1 MKRFLAFVIVIVT
14 MLNLFAFSASAE
26 SNQAPSVIP
35 AIREWTGTSG
45 SFEASSETKLVN
57 ISNSPAIE
65 KVSGYFADIL
75 SLDLDITSTST
86 GTNEI
91 VFTIDESLRETV
103 GNEGYVLNATNS
115 QITIK
120 AATDI
125 GLLYGGTTVV
135 QSLSVDKAFP
145 CGNAVDYPEYA
156 IRSGMLDVGRAWV
169 PLYYV
174 EEITKYM
181 AYFKL
186 NEIHLHINDDG
197 VNGYSG
203 FRLESDV
210 KGLSSEDG
218 YYTKD
223 EYRQYQKDMLEYG
236 VKVVTEIDT
245 PFHSSCYS
253 KAENPPPF
261 LPGNYR
267 CLDLSKPETLE
278 FVKNLFDEYLTGDD
292 PVFVSKVVHI
302 GTDEYPR
309 EYAELM
315 RKYTDDLIKY
325 INSKGYTP
333 RFWGGLGKNGFQG
346 ETPMSEEAQMNF
358 WDVGISGVQETLD
371 SNFDVI
377 NTVNN
382 ILYTVPTTNY
392 NFPDY
397 FNLKRLYNDWQV
409 NEFSLNDPDLK
420 MEADDERLLGASFA
434 LWNDLHTAYKG
445 VTKFDIFDRLRGM
458 VCLISEKTWCGLDT
472 QNMSYENF
480 LYRYENLSLR
490 AGGADPGRH
499 NVKEDMLFDFESN
512 YESIINGGS
521 VVDGQ
526 FVLDGSS
533 YIDLSS
539 AIGTVGLGFP
549 NSLEF
554 EITLDKE
561 ATAPLFA
568 GDGVEILAN
577 ADGKGNFGFKTE
589 FYTFTYD
596 YKLPV
601 GEKVKIRL
609 SSDLKTT
616 YLTVNDAFTYAPYN
630 SLNANETV
638 LTTLTVPL
646 TEIGKGIYGK
656 IDNIKLSPKEFDR
669 ARLLSN
675 YNLALN
681 AKTSVSGLEVSD
693 GRFTSDLAVDGSES
707 TRLSL
712 ANEKDEQWLL
722 IDLGDSYKISG
733 LEIAF
738 YERVSQYEIQVSE
751 NGTDF
756 VTVYSVSDD
765 IERQKQTDVIKLEDA
780 VDARYVKYVQ
790 LKRWYAPEWDTYY
803 SGGIAEFRIFS
814 YDSKRYSKL
823 IDEAT
828 EYLTTLDSEDPNKK
842 PLRSFINKL
851 QVEIEK
857 DEVFLTNVEYYYNE
871 ISEIVY
877 GSSDE
882 SSEVTDEPSTEPVPE
897 KSSKGAIIAIAAGIA
912 VAVGAVAAILIKR
925 KKKK

>member
-1 MKRFLAFVIVIVT
+1 MKRFFAFLIVIVT
-14 MLNLFAFSASAE
+14 MLNLSVVSTSAE
-26 SNQAPSVIP
+26 SNKAPSVIP
-35 AIREWTGTSG
+35 AIREWNGTSG
-45 SFEASSETKLVN
+45 SFEANSDTKLVN
-57 ISNSPAIE
+57 SANSSSIE
-65 KVSGYFADIL
+65 KVKEYFSQIL
-75 SLDLDITSTST
+75 SLDLEITAASDGS
-86 GTNEI
+86 NEI
-91 VFTIDESLRETV
+91 VFIIDESVRENV
-103 GNEGYVLNATNS
+103 GNEGYLLEATS
-115 QITIK
+115 SKITIT

-156 IRSGMLDVGRAWV
+156 VRSGMLDVGRAWV
-169 PLYYV
+169 PLDYV

-181 AYFKL
+181 AYFKM

-236 VKVVTEIDT
+236 VTVVTEIDT
-245 PFHSSCYS
+245 PFHSSCYAN
-253 KAENPPPF
+253 AENPPPY
-261 LPGNYR
+261 LPGNNR

-278 FVKNLFDEYLTGDD
+278 FVKNLFDEYMSGDD
-292 PVFVSKVVHI
+292 PVFVGKVVHI

-309 EYAELM
+309 EYSELM
-315 RKYTDDLIKY
+315 RKYTDELIKY

-333 RFWGGLGKNGFQG
+333 RFWGGLGKDGFQG

-358 WDVGISGVQETLD
+358 WDVGISGLEETLASD
-371 SNFDVI
+371 YDVI

-397 FNLKRLYNDWQV
+397 FNLERLYKEWQV
-409 NEFSLNDPDLK
+409 NEFSLLDPSIK
-420 MEADDERLLGASFA
+420 MDANDERLLGACFA

-445 VTKFDIFDRLRGM
+445 VTKYDIFDRLRGM
-458 VCLISEKTWCGLDT
+458 VCLVSEKTWCGLDT
-472 QNMSYENF
+472 ENMSYESF
-480 LYRYENLSLR
+480 IYRYENLSLR
-490 AGGADPGRH
+490 AGASDPGRH
-499 NVKEDMLFDFESN
+499 NVQQEMVFDFESN

-526 FVLDGSS
+526 FILDGSS

-539 AIGTVGLGFP
+539 AIGTNGLGFP
-549 NSLEF
+549 NTLEF
-554 EITLDKE
+554 EITLDSE

-589 FYTFTYD
+589 FYTFTFD
-596 YKLPV
+596 YKLPI
-601 GEKVKIRL
+601 GEKTKICL
-609 SSDLKTT
+609 SSDLKMT
-616 YLTVNDAFTYAPYN
+616 YLTVNDAFSFAPN
-630 SLNANETV
+630 NALNQSGTALV
-638 LTTLTVPL
+638 TLTAPL
-646 TEIGKGIYGK
+646 TQIGKGVHGK
-656 IDNIKLSPKEFDR
+656 IDNIRLSPNEVDR

-681 AKTSVSGLEVSD
+681 AATSVSGLEVSD
-693 GRFTSDLAVDGSES
+693 GRFTSDLAVDGSDT
-707 TRLSL
+707 TRLSF
-712 ANEKDEQWLL
+712 ARDKDEQWLL
-722 IDLGDSYKISG
+722 VDLGDVYRVSSF
-733 LEIAF
+733 EIA
-738 YERVSQYEIQVSE
+738 YHESVPEYEIQVSE

-756 VTVYSVSDD
+756 VTVYKVTDSV
-765 IERQKQTDVIKLEDA
+765 EREKRTDVIKLEES
-780 VDARYVKYVQ
+780 VNARYVKYVQ
-790 LKRWYAPEWDTYY
+790 LKRWFASEWNTYY
-803 SGGIAEFRIFS
+803 SGGIYEFRVFS

-823 IDEAT
+823 INEAT
-828 EYLTTLDSEDPNKK
+828 DFMVKLESDDPNKK
-842 PLRSFINKL
+842 ALRTLINKL
-851 QVEIEK
+851 QGEIDK
-857 DEVFLTNVEYYYNE
+857 KEVFLTNVEYYHNE
-871 ISEIVY
+871 ISKILY
-877 GSSDE
+877 GEPEESSLPSEE
-882 SSEVTDEPSTEPVPE
+882 SSEAISE
-897 KSSKGAIIAIAAGIA
+897 KSSKGTLIAIAAGIA
-912 VAVGAVAAILIKR
+912 VAAGAVAAILLKR